1 LINRLAGN
9 LKLNYYCIMST
20 LTNITIHQI
29 VLEDSSQYFYSTEP
43 FELTNVL
50 GNVVAVLQE
59 YNFTKCGDNN
69 NQFSCKLYKTRE
81 GNWYEISEPASPA
94 EYNILRSLKMAVD
107 REEYRFNK
115 FTFPK

>member
-1 LINRLAGN
+1 
-9 LKLNYYCIMST
+9 MST
-20 LTNITIHQI
+20 LTNITIHKI
-29 VLEDSSQYFYSTEP
+29 VLEDNSQYYYSTEP

-59 YNFTKCGDNN
+59 YHFTKCGDND

-81 GNWYEISEPASPA
+81 GNWYEISEPASHA
-94 EYNILRSLKMAVD
+94 EYNILRSLKTSID
-107 REEYRFNK
+107 REEYGFNK